1 MGIIYKKE
9 IYMKTLFLFLVLVAS
24 TFAQLNITKY
34 LTDTDSILNFSS
46 QHQWIIITVVDSATA
61 DTVLFEMP
69 SIGSTWITIA
79 VQDLTAAASATY
91 VTSIIPGTGLNG
103 KKYKVPIE
111 WCKGGRLRLTDVN
124 TPNVK
129 VKVEGLP

>member
-1 MGIIYKKE
+1 
-9 IYMKTLFLFLVLVAS
+9 MKTLFLFLILTTS
-24 TFAQLNITKY
+24 ILAQLNITKY
-34 LTDTDSILNFSS
+34 LTDADSILNFSS
-46 QHQWIIITVVDSATA
+46 QHQWIIITVVDSANA

-69 SIGSTWITIA
+69 SIGSTWTAIA

-91 VTSIIPGTGLNG
+91 VTSMIPGTGLLG

-111 WCKGGRLRLTDVN
+111 WCRGGRLRMTDAT
-124 TPNVK
+124 TPAVK